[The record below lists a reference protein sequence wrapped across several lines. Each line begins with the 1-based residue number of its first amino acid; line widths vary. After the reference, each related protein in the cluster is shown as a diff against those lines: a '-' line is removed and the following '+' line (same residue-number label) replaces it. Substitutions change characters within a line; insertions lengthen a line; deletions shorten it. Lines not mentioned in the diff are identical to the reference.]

1 MNCDGAR
8 DSIILAAYGELPD
21 EDTITLE
28 RHLRDCQDCLREL
41 NAMRGMAEL
50 MALHP
55 VAEPDP
61 NLVAQ
66 SRMRLDEALDAI
78 PQHGFLTRL
87 RANAGA
93 WLGHLKSAPA
103 LATLLVG
110 VGFLGGNFTYRYQ
123 MAHASRPA
131 LNGGVV
137 LTNQTGGGVSTI
149 SEIRQLPGDLV
160 QVSYN
165 RVVPEMAEGSLDDP
179 QIRHL
184 LMVGTEAATNNGVRV
199 DSVAL
204 LANECR
210 VGHACRSEDDGDVRK
225 TLLASLKKD
234 KNPSVRMKA
243 LEGLQP
249 YVSQD
254 LRVRDAISQ
263 ALLTDASAA
272 VRTKAIVMLQPVQSD
287 ASVRQALRTV
297 STMDVNPYLRTVS
310 TQALAGSSS
319 IQ

>member
-8 DSIILAAYGELPD
+8 DSMILAAYGELPD
-21 EDTITLE
+21 EDAIALE
-28 RHLRDCQDCLREL
+28 QHLRDCQDCVEEL
-41 NAMRGMAEL
+41 NTVRSVAEL

-55 VAEPDP
+55 VTEPDP

-78 PQHGFLTRL
+78 PQHGLMTRL
-87 RANAGA
+87 RASAGA
-93 WLGHLKSAPA
+93 WFGHLQSAPA

-110 VGFLGGNFTYRYQ
+110 VGFLGGNFTYKYQ
-123 MAHASRPA
+123 VEHAPKAPGFVTVSNQ
-131 LNGGVV
+131 NGG
-137 LTNQTGGGVSTI
+137 GISTV
-149 SEIRQLPGDLV
+149 SEIRQLPGDMV
-160 QVSYN
+160 QVSYS

-179 QIRHL
+179 QIRNL
-184 LMVGTEAATNNGVRV
+184 LMVGTKAAATNGVRV

-210 VGHACRSEDDGDVRK
+210 VGHACRSEDDGDVRR
-225 TLLASLKKD
+225 TLLVSLKMD

-249 YVSQD
+249 YVSEDQ
-254 LRVRDAISQ
+254 RVRDAVSQ

-272 VRTKAIVMLQPVQSD
+272 VRTKAISTLEPVQSD
-287 ASVRQALRTV
+287 SSVRQVLRTV
-297 STMDVNPYLRTVS
+297 STTDVNPYLRTVS
-310 TQALAGSSS
+310 TQALEGSSS